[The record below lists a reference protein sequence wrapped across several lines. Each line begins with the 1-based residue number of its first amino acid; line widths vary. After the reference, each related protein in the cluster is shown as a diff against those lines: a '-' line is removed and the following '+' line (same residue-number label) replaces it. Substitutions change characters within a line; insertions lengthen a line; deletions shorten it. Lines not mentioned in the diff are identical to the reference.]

1 MKQFTSMKQIEKGQK
16 EKLKSLHSEIKTM
29 ETVDNNFDITRIKNF
44 EFWSEI
50 MMKKIDFESKYGKIK
65 LNNGSSIVSSIN
77 SRSNSILNESNNNN
91 LDVSISKASE
101 LNDRL
106 SKKIEE
112 FKKKNL

>member
-1 MKQFTSMKQIEKGQK
+1 
-16 EKLKSLHSEIKTM
+16 
-29 ETVDNNFDITRIKNF
+29 
-44 EFWSEI
+44 
-50 MMKKIDFESKYGKIK
+50 MMKKIDFESKYGKIN
-65 LNNGSSIVSSIN
+65 LNNWSSIVSSTN

>member
-29 ETVDNNFDITRIKNF
+29 ETVDNKKN
-44 EFWSEI
+44 
-50 MMKKIDFESKYGKIK
+50 ESKYGKIN
-65 LNNGSSIVSSIN
+65 LNNGSSIVSSTN

-91 LDVSISKASE
+91 LDVSISKVSE

-106 SKKIEE
+106 SKK
-112 FKKKNL
+112 N

>member
-29 ETVDNNFDITRIKNF
+29 ETVDNKKN
-44 EFWSEI
+44 EN
-50 MMKKIDFESKYGKIK
+50 KYGKIN
-65 LNNGSSIVSSIN
+65 LNNWSSIVSSIN

>member
-50 MMKKIDFESKYGKIK
+50 MMKKLILKVNMEK
-65 LNNGSSIVSSIN
+65 LN
-77 SRSNSILNESNNNN
+77 
-91 LDVSISKASE
+91 
-101 LNDRL
+101 
-106 SKKIEE
+106 
-112 FKKKNL
+112 